1 MKGGQPQ
8 EGDNHRF
15 VHIRIQDTGKMQG
28 GFRAGG
34 LVCCVNL
41 GESLHFSGPGV

>member
-8 EGDNHRF
+8 EGDSHRF

-28 GFRAGG
+28 GVQSWGSSLLCEFR
-34 LVCCVNL
+34 
-41 GESLHFSGPGV
+41 